1 MPLGEDEDVE
11 DEVCGGGGWVGAQ
24 FVVDGDAVGVG

>member
-11 DEVCGGGGWVGAQ
+11 DEICGGGGGGGAE